1 MAEKNRE
8 SRLHLE
14 SRFHGRYDLKKLQE
28 VCPELSEHVFVN
40 DFGSETVNFHDP
52 VAVKM
57 LNKALLTHHYNIK
70 NWDIPENYLCPPIP
84 GRADYIYHIADF
96 MGANNYRVIPEI
108 TCLDIGTGSSC
119 IFPIIGTNEY
129 HWNFI
134 GTDVDPDAL
143 ESAQNILN
151 ENPELKSKVEL
162 RYQTNSKSIFEGILT
177 DNDRV
182 DLTICNPP
190 FHGSAKEARASSR
203 KKIRN
208 LTHYT
213 NKDKT
218 LNFGGQPNELWTEGG
233 EMEFIKNMIRES
245 KKVSQQCMIF
255 STLVSKKDH
264 LYELKQTLEEEG
276 VFYQRTINMG
286 QGNKW
291 TRLLL
296 WTFMDYDEQITW
308 KKARWDFPV
317 DNG

>member
-1 MAEKNRE
+1 MAEKKKIE
-8 SRLHLE
+8 SRLHPE

-28 VCPELSEHVFVN
+28 VCPELSEFVFVN
-40 DFGSETVNFHDP
+40 DYDSETINFHDP
-52 VAVKM
+52 KAVKM
-57 LNKALLTHHYNIK
+57 LNKALLAHHYGVK

-84 GRADYIYHIADF
+84 GRADYIYHIAEF
-96 MGANNYRVIPEI
+96 LSANNYRKIPKT
-108 TCLDIGTGSSC
+108 TCLDIGVGSSC
-119 IFPIIGTNEY
+119 IFPIIGVNEY
-129 HWNFI
+129 DWDFI

-143 ESAQNILN
+143 ESAQNILDKN
-151 ENPELKSKVEL
+151 STLKSKVEL
-162 RYQTNSKSIFEGILT
+162 RFQDNSNSIFEGILKEG
-177 DNDRV
+177 DRV

-190 FHGSAKEARASSR
+190 FHGSAQEARASSR

-233 EMEFIKNMIRES
+233 EVAFIQNMIRES
-245 KKVSQQCMIF
+245 KKVSGKCYIF

-264 LYELKQTLEEEG
+264 LFEIKQTLEEEK
-276 VFYQRTINMG
+276 VFYHRTVNMG

-291 TRLLL
+291 SRLLL

-308 KKARWDFPV
+308 KKERWNFGLK
-317 DNG
+317 N

>member
-1 MAEKNRE
+1 MAEKKNSE
-8 SRLHLE
+8 SRLHPE
-14 SRFHGRYDLKKLQE
+14 SRFHGRYDLLKLQE
-28 VCPELSEHVFVN
+28 VCPELTEYVFVN
-40 DFGSETVNFHDP
+40 DYGNETINFHDP
-52 VAVKM
+52 KAVKM
-57 LNKALLTHHYNIK
+57 LNKALLAHHYKIK

-108 TCLDIGTGSSC
+108 TCLDIGVGSSC
-119 IFPIIGTNEY
+119 IFPIIGTSEY

-162 RYQTNSKSIFEGILT
+162 RFQKNSKSIFEGILT
-177 DNDRV
+177 DDDRV

-190 FHGSAKEARASSR
+190 FHGSASEARASSR

-233 EMEFIKNMIRES
+233 EMEFIKNMIHQS
-245 KKVSQQCMIF
+245 KKVSGKCFIF

-264 LYELKQTLEEEG
+264 LYELKQTLEEVG
-276 VFYQRTINMG
+276 VFYQRTVKMG

-291 TRLLL
+291 SRLLL
-296 WTFMDYDEQITW
+296 WTFLDYDEQITW
-308 KKARWDFPV
+308 KKVRWDFGPK
-317 DNG
+317 

>member
-1 MAEKNRE
+1 MAGKNKKE
-8 SRLHLE
+8 SRLHAE

-28 VCPELSEHVFVN
+28 SCPDLSEFVFVN
-40 DFGSETVNFHDP
+40 EYDSETINFHDP
-52 VAVKM
+52 QAVKM
-57 LNKALLTHHYNIK
+57 LNKALLAYHYKIK

-96 MGANNYRVIPEI
+96 LGGNNYREIPEI
-108 TCLDIGTGSSC
+108 TCLDIGVGSSC
-119 IFPIIGTNEY
+119 IFPIIGSNEY
-129 HWNFI
+129 NWNFI
-134 GTDVDPDAL
+134 GSDVDPAAL

-151 ENPELKSKVEL
+151 ENPTLKSKVEL
-162 RYQTNSKSIFEGILT
+162 RYQSNSSKIFEGIIQE
-177 DNDRV
+177 DDRV

-233 EMEFIKNMIRES
+233 EVAFIKNMIRES
-245 KKVSQQCMIF
+245 KEVSGKCYFF
-255 STLVSKKDH
+255 STLVSKNEH
-264 LYELKQTLEEEG
+264 LFELKETLESEN
-276 VFYQRTINMG
+276 VFYHRTINMG

-291 TRLLL
+291 SRLLL
-296 WTFMDYDEQITW
+296 WTFMDFEEQDKW
-308 KKARWDFPV
+308 KKARWNYGPPK
-317 DNG
+317 